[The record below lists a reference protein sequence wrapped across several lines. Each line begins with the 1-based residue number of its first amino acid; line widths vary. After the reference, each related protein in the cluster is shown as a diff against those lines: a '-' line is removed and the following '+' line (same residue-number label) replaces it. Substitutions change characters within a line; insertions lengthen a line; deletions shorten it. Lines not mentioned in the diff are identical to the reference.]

1 LRTVVKRK
9 GEKQMKV
16 INERDF
22 WAMHRLASN
31 DAIAWRAA
39 AAILLGLATGLLAAW
54 VWSIVEIYKAFF

>member
-1 LRTVVKRK
+1 
-9 GEKQMKV
+9 MKV

-22 WAMHRLASN
+22 WAMHRMASN

-54 VWSIVEIYKAFF
+54 VWTAVEIYRMFF